1 MSQASVTE
9 FLAAAK
15 KDQELKQK
23 LKAAMDKHGCVKIA
37 QDSGYNFTA
46 DELQTELNSM
56 SEEEV
61 AEIVNPG
68 VGPRQ
73 HIEPQ

>member
-1 MSQASVTE
+1 MSQAGVTE
-9 FLAAAK
+9 FLADAK

-23 LKAAMDKHGCVKIA
+23 LKAASDTHDWVQIA

-46 DELQTELNSM
+46 EELQTQLNSLP
-56 SEEEV
+56 EEEV
-61 AEIVNPG
+61 AQIVNPG
-68 VGPRQ
+68 VAPRQ